1 MPVHSGIPYV
11 LVGTQSHDYV
21 RHRNQEP
28 ITLADMTA
36 EGCEHEYILLIGM
49 NIEIWQKRLPFPD

>member
-1 MPVHSGIPYV
+1 M
-11 LVGTQSHDYV
+11 LAGTQGHDYV

-36 EGCEHEYILLIGM
+36 EGCEHEDILLIEV
-49 NIEIWQKRLPFPD
+49 NFEIWQKRLPFPD

>member
-1 MPVHSGIPYV
+1 M
-11 LVGTQSHDYV
+11 LVGTQGHDYV

-36 EGCEHEYILLIGM
+36 EGCEHEDILLIEV
-49 NIEIWQKRLPFPD
+49 NFEIWQKRLPFPD